1 MCKQC
6 GKKPCQCAPYPNK
19 KMSEHDTVTSR
30 TTGRKVEIGM
40 GMNGD
45 GLVPKNPFASKLQS
59 AFAHANPSK
68 FGGKKGLAEWDK
80 ATDYK
85 HLPARKAH
93 PTK

>member
-40 GMNGD
+40 GMNG
-45 GLVPKNPFASKLQS
+45 GRLVPKNPFASKLQ
-59 AFAHANPSK
+59 ARFAHANPEK
-68 FGGKKGLAEWDK
+68 FGGQRGLKEWDK
-80 ATDYK
+80 STNFK
-85 HLPARKAH
+85 NLPKKA
-93 PTK
+93 KA